1 MAKRITTDELLM
13 KHLGFNT
20 QTFSEA
26 SMISY
31 GESIGGA
38 LNDFCNRDVNQAK
51 QIAKYVKKYN
61 KDLTKMTPDEA
72 LDYVYLVLF
81 NLKKK
86 IRNKMSTQIVLFFL
100 GLFFINVSFSI
111 PGVVT
116 NLIAIPTAVLSL
128 KHRPRPTDFRDLM
141 RFGKNAAQS
150 SDAEKKR
157 QVVLTL
163 VELEQILE
171 KGRYEADNDK
181 NVEAITVALETIKE
195 LQKVIK

>member
-13 KHLGFNT
+13 ENLGFNT

-26 SMISY
+26 SMFSY
-31 GESIGGA
+31 GESIGSA
-38 LNDFCNRDVNQAK
+38 LHDFCNRDVNQAK

-61 KDLTKMTPDEA
+61 KNLNKMTPDEA
-72 LDYVYLVLF
+72 LDYIYLLLF

-86 IRNKMSTQIVLFFL
+86 IKKKMNIQIVLFFL
-100 GLFFINVSFSI
+100 GLFFINVSFNLL
-111 PGVVT
+111 GLAV
-116 NLIAIPTAVLSL
+116 NLIAIPTAILSL

-141 RFGKNAAQS
+141 RFGENAALS

-157 QVVLTL
+157 QVILTL
-163 VELEQILE
+163 TEVEQILE
-171 KGRYEADNDK
+171 NGRYEADNDK
-181 NVEAITVALETIKE
+181 NVEALAVALETVRE

>member
-13 KHLGFNT
+13 ENLGFNT

-26 SMISY
+26 SMFSY

-38 LNDFCNRDVNQAK
+38 LHDFCNRDVNQAK

-61 KDLTKMTPDEA
+61 KNLNKMTPDEA
-72 LDYVYLVLF
+72 LDYIYLLLF

-86 IRNKMSTQIVLFFL
+86 IKKKMNIQIVLFFL
-100 GLFFINVSFSI
+100 GLFFINVSFSLL
-111 PGVVT
+111 GLAV
-116 NLIAIPTAVLSL
+116 NLIAIPTAILSL

-141 RFGKNAAQS
+141 RFGENAALS

-157 QVVLTL
+157 QVILTL
-163 VELEQILE
+163 TEVEQVLVN
-171 KGRYEADNDK
+171 GRYEADNDK
-181 NVEAITVALETIKE
+181 NAEALAVALETVRE

>member
-13 KHLGFNT
+13 ENLGFNT

-26 SMISY
+26 SMFSY
-31 GESIGGA
+31 GESIGSA
-38 LNDFCNRDVNQAK
+38 LHDFCNRDVNQAN

-61 KDLTKMTPDEA
+61 KNLNKMTPDEA
-72 LDYVYLVLF
+72 LDYIYLLLF

-86 IRNKMSTQIVLFFL
+86 IKKKMNIQIVLFFL
-100 GLFFINVSFSI
+100 GLFFINVSFNLL
-111 PGVVT
+111 GLAV
-116 NLIAIPTAVLSL
+116 NLIAIPTAILSL

-141 RFGKNAAQS
+141 RFGENAALS

-157 QVVLTL
+157 QVILTL
-163 VELEQILE
+163 TEVEQILE
-171 KGRYEADNDK
+171 NGRYEADNDK
-181 NVEAITVALETIKE
+181 NAEALAVALETVRE

>member
-13 KHLGFNT
+13 ENLGFNT

-26 SMISY
+26 SMFSY
-31 GESIGGA
+31 GESIGSA
-38 LNDFCNRDVNQAK
+38 LHDFCNRDVNQAK

-61 KDLTKMTPDEA
+61 KNLNKMTPDEA
-72 LDYVYLVLF
+72 LDYIYLLLF

-86 IRNKMSTQIVLFFL
+86 IKKKMNIQIVLFFL
-100 GLFFINVSFSI
+100 GLFFINVSFNLL
-111 PGVVT
+111 GLAV
-116 NLIAIPTAVLSL
+116 NLIAIPTAILSL

-141 RFGKNAAQS
+141 RFGENAALS

-157 QVVLTL
+157 QVILTL
-163 VELEQILE
+163 TEVEQILE
-171 KGRYEADNDK
+171 NGRYEADNDK
-181 NVEAITVALETIKE
+181 NAEALAVALETVRE